1 MLTCHFSGSGNW
13 IRHGQL
19 VMPICTYTSGT
30 CAGLAGAAG
39 APGKLS
45 PSAGLSQAA
54 GLLDVVGWGSR
65 FSKRTSPIVQAP
77 VKSLRMSYQLGS
89 HWSKQVTWPSPES
102 VSVELH
108 RV

>member
-1 MLTCHFSGSGNW
+1 MASWSCLSALTCLAPALGW
-13 IRHGQL
+13 L
-19 VMPICTYTSGT
+19 EPL
-30 CAGLAGAAG
+30 GLA
-39 APGKLS
+39 GKLS

-54 GLLDVVGWGSR
+54 GLLDVVDPGSG

-77 VKSLRMSYQLGS
+77 VKSLRTSYQLGS